1 MSVKERLIEF
11 IRYKKLSNSE
21 FCRSIRVSTAFVS
34 SMVKSIQPD
43 KIERITLKYPELNI
57 EWLLTGE
64 GMMLKSSI
72 PPVTHSEMIPISIV
86 KMMDDE
92 RKRFDAQRDEMLAQ
106 NRMMLTQNQTLIDTV
121 KEQTEIIKKGNVPPD
136 GDAECAD
143 ASGSDLE
150 K

>member
-11 IRYKKLSNSE
+11 IKYKELSNSE
-21 FCRSIRVSTAFVS
+21 FGRSIGVSAAFVS

-64 GMMLKSSI
+64 GKMLKSEIS
-72 PPVTHSEMIPISIV
+72 PVTHSEMIPISIV

-106 NRMMLTQNQTLIDTV
+106 NRILIETV

-136 GDAECAD
+136 GGAECAG

>member
-1 MSVKERLIEF
+1 MSVKERLREF
-11 IRYKKLSNSE
+11 IRYKRLSNSE
-21 FCRSIRVSTAFVS
+21 FCRSIEVSTAFVS

-64 GMMLKSSI
+64 GTMLKSATL
-72 PPVTHSEMIPISIV
+72 PVTHSEMIPISIV

-106 NRMMLTQNQTLIDTV
+106 NRILIETV

-136 GDAECAD
+136 GGAECAG
-143 ASGSDLE
+143 ASGSDLV